1 MREESLSFPSYPTEP
16 SGRDET
22 VEIREGV
29 SDQGR
34 IFELSTT
41 AVRRDN
47 PSRQRR
53 IEEPLAAPRAHTG
66 SPLFDALFAQA
77 IEDAGL
83 NAVSSI
89 RDGAY
94 RYGEPIPCE
103 CFQAGERWTYV
114 WTRDVSYAAHLG
126 LAVLDPERAATTLL
140 YKVSPFREGL
150 SLPEGL
156 PSDSLQIVQDT
167 GSGGSWPV
175 STDRVSWAF
184 GAEALLKTLH
194 GDARSAFADT
204 ALRALSG
211 TIEADRLAAFDTV
224 DGLYRGEQS
233 FLDWRDQ
240 TYAPWAAS
248 DLTTIASS
256 KALSTNACHFKALDL
271 AARLANESGERA
283 MAERY
288 AGWAADLRVAIDRGF
303 WLEEKGLYASI
314 TTPDS
319 PALPVEKFDMLGLS
333 LAILSGIADR
343 DKARRIL
350 SSYPHVPFGVP
361 VYYPAQPDIFCYHNR
376 AIWPFVT
383 AYELLAAV
391 EVDAVAAFDHTFDS
405 LVRAAALNLDNV
417 ENQEWLTGR
426 TWFDDGPCIS
436 SARQLWSVGGYL
448 GMVMTAIF
456 GYRPEA
462 GGLRV
467 APFLTTHAR
476 DRLGAGRAELRDLVH
491 HGRRVTIVFDLP
503 PRATERG
510 RYVLRSLRLNG
521 VAVKGRIDDDQ
532 LLDNNLVEVVFGE
545 LVPDASRL
553 SLIPIVDAST
563 HDDPSVFSPREPAIT
578 DLVIEDGRVRLNFEG
593 QVPRSGRSEPLVF
606 SVLRDGKIAA
616 TDVPDMA
623 WHDPLPLNPGIR
635 RAYRVIARFAEG
647 GNASH
652 PSLEA
657 AIEEGA
663 VLTLGCDGAGVE
675 RRDGCLVFAD
685 VTVREAGDYRLTLLY
700 RNHSFHIQTGVTNAV
715 KRMRVWGADG
725 RMVASGVVQMPHMM
739 PVNPLRRST
748 MLPLSLPAGCYR
760 VEIDDFFNMSYL
772 AANATYI
779 SPGGMTGPRNE
790 ADIRALEI
798 IRIG

>member
-22 VEIREGV
+22 VEVREGL
-29 SDQGR
+29 SGQGR

-41 AVRRDN
+41 AARRDN
-47 PSRQRR
+47 PSRHRR
-53 IEEPLAAPRAHTG
+53 IEESFSAPRVHTG

-77 IEDAGL
+77 IEDAKL

-103 CFQAGERWTYV
+103 CFQAGEKWTYV
-114 WTRDVSYAAHLG
+114 WTRDVSYATHLG

-140 YKVSPFREGL
+140 YKVSPFRDGL

-194 GDARSAFADT
+194 GDARVAFADT
-204 ALRALSG
+204 AFRALIG
-211 TIEADRLAAFDTV
+211 TIEADRLAAFDPV

-240 TYAPWAAS
+240 TYAPWAGA

-271 AARLANESGERA
+271 AARLAAGCGDQA
-283 MAERY
+283 KADRY
-288 AGWAADLRVAIDRGF
+288 AIWAAKLQVAIDRGF
-303 WLEEKGLYASI
+303 WIEEKGLYASI

-319 PALPVEKFDMLGLS
+319 PTRPVEKFDMLGLA
-333 LAILSGIADR
+333 LAILAGVADHDR
-343 DKARRIL
+343 ARRIL

-391 EVDAVAAFDHTFDS
+391 EVDAVAAFDHAFDS

-426 TWFDDGPCIS
+426 TWFDDGPFIS

-448 GMVMTAIF
+448 GMVMTALF

-462 GGLRV
+462 DGLQV
-467 APFLTTHAR
+467 SPFLTVRAR
-476 DRLGAGRAELRDLVH
+476 GRFDGNTAELRDIVH
-491 HGRRVTIVFDLP
+491 HGRRLSIVLDLP
-503 PRATERG
+503 PRASEQG
-510 RYVLRSLRLNG
+510 RYAVREIRLNG
-521 VAVKGRIDDDQ
+521 APVTGLITDSQLRGDNRI
-532 LLDNNLVEVVFGE
+532 EVSFGE
-545 LVPDASRL
+545 LVSDQSHL

-563 HDDPSVFSPREPAIT
+563 HDDPRIFSPREPVIT
-578 DLVIEDGRVRLNFEG
+578 DLVIEDGKARINFEG
-593 QVPRSGRSEPLVF
+593 QLPRSGRSSPLIF
-606 SVLRDGKIAA
+606 SVLRDGELAA
-616 TDVPDMA
+616 TDLPDMV
-623 WHDPLPLNPGIR
+623 WHDPLPLQPGIR
-635 RAYRVIARFAEG
+635 RAYRVVARFAES

-663 VLTLGCDGAGVE
+663 VLTLGVDGADVE
-675 RRDGCLVFAD
+675 RCDDSLIFAN
-685 VTVREAGDYRLTLLY
+685 VIVREAGDYRLALLY

-715 KRMRVWGADG
+715 KRMRVFGEGGQLIGAG
-725 RMVASGVVQMPHMM
+725 IVQMPHMT

-748 MLPLSLPAGCYR
+748 MLPVHLAAGLYR

-772 AANATYI
+772 ASNATYI
-779 SPGGMTGPRNE
+779 SPGGMTGPRNK
-790 ADIRALEI
+790 ADFRALDI

>member
-1 MREESLSFPSYPTEP
+1 MREESLSFPPYPTEP

-22 VEIREGV
+22 VEVRVEMSGP
-29 SDQGR
+29 GR
-34 IFELSTT
+34 IFELTTT
-41 AVRRDN
+41 AARRDN
-47 PSRQRR
+47 PSRHRR
-53 IEEPLAAPRAHTG
+53 VEESSGSPRVETG

-77 IEDAGL
+77 IDDARL

-103 CFQAGERWTYV
+103 CFQTGEKWTYV

-126 LAVLDPERAATTLL
+126 LAALDPERAATTLL
-140 YKVSPFREGL
+140 YKVSPFRDGL
-150 SLPEGL
+150 PLPPGLPE
-156 PSDSLQIVQDT
+156 DSLQIVQDT

-184 GAEALLKTLH
+184 GAEALLNSLH
-194 GDARSAFADT
+194 GDARAAFADT
-204 ALRALSG
+204 AFRALIG
-211 TIEADRLAAFDTV
+211 TVEADRLAAFDAV

-240 TYAPWAAS
+240 TYAPWATS

-256 KALSTNACHFKALDL
+256 KALSTNVCHFKALDL
-271 AARLANESGERA
+271 AARLAAELGDRQRA
-283 MAERY
+283 GRY
-288 AGWAADLRVAIDRGF
+288 AAWAADLRAAIDRGF
-303 WLEEKGLYASI
+303 WVDEKGLYASI
-314 TTPDS
+314 TTPDN
-319 PALPVEKFDMLGLS
+319 PTLPVEKFDMLGLS
-333 LAILSGIADR
+333 LAILAGIADR

-391 EVDAVAAFDHTFDS
+391 EVEAVAVFDHAFDS
-405 LVRAAALNLDNV
+405 LVRASALNLDNV

-462 GGLRV
+462 GGFRI
-467 APFLTTHAR
+467 APFLTAQAR
-476 DRLGAGRAELRDLVH
+476 DRLGGDNAELRDLVH
-491 HGRRVTIVFDLP
+491 HGKRLTIALDLP
-503 PRATERG
+503 PRASGQG
-510 RYVLRSLRLNG
+510 RYVLLEVRLNG
-521 VAVKGRIDDDQ
+521 LPVTGVIADAQ
-532 LLDNNLVEVVFGE
+532 LRSDNLVEVTFGT
-545 LVPDASRL
+545 LVADEARL

-563 HDDPSVFSPREPAIT
+563 HDDPRVFSPREPVIT

-593 QVPRSGRSEPLVF
+593 QAPRSGRNEPLVF
-606 SVLRDGKIAA
+606 TVLRDGEVVA
-616 TDVPDMA
+616 TDLPDMV
-623 WHDPLPLNPGIR
+623 WHDPVPLQSGIR
-635 RAYRVIARFAEG
+635 RVYRVVARFAES

-663 VLTLGCDGAGVE
+663 VVTLGIDGAGVE
-675 RRDGCLVFAD
+675 QRDDCLTFDEVI
-685 VTVREAGDYRLTLLY
+685 VREAGDYRLGLLY

-715 KRMRVWGADG
+715 KRIRVFDAEGEL
-725 RMVASGVVQMPHMM
+725 VASGIVQMPHMT

-748 MLPLSLPAGCYR
+748 MLAASLSAGRYR
-760 VEIDDFFNMSYL
+760 IEIDDFFNMSFL
-772 AANATYI
+772 ASNATYI
-779 SPGGMTGPRNE
+779 SPGGMTGPRNK
-790 ADIRALEI
+790 ADIRALDI
-798 IRIG
+798 IRVG

>member
-1 MREESLSFPSYPTEP
+1 MREESLSFPPYPTEP

-22 VEIREGV
+22 VEV
-29 SDQGR
+29 R
-34 IFELSTT
+34 IETAGPSRVFDLTTT
-41 AVRRDN
+41 ATRRDN

-53 IEEPLAAPRAHTG
+53 VEELAGAPSVHTG

-77 IEDAGL
+77 IEDARL

-94 RYGEPIPCE
+94 HYGEPIPCE
-103 CFQAGERWTYV
+103 CFQAGEKWTYV

-140 YKVSPFREGL
+140 YKVSPFREGI
-150 SLPEGL
+150 SLPEEIPPG
-156 PSDSLQIVQDT
+156 SLQIVQDT

-184 GAEALLKTLH
+184 GAEVLLKTLH
-194 GDARSAFADT
+194 GDARIAFAET

-211 TIEADRLAAFDTV
+211 TIEADRLASYDPV

-240 TYAPWAAS
+240 TYAPWAGS

-271 AARLANESGERA
+271 AARLAVDSGDQARA
-283 MAERY
+283 DRY
-288 AGWAADLRVAIDRGF
+288 TAWAAELRTAIDRGF
-303 WLEEKGLYASI
+303 WIEEKGLYASI

-319 PALPVEKFDMLGLS
+319 PALPVEKFDMLGLA
-333 LAILSGIADR
+333 LAILAGIANHDR
-343 DKARRIL
+343 ARRIL

-383 AYELLAAV
+383 AYELIAAV
-391 EVDAVAAFDHTFDS
+391 EVDAVAAFDHAFDS

-426 TWFDDGPCIS
+426 TRFDDGPFIS

-448 GMVMTAIF
+448 GMVMTALF

-462 GGLRV
+462 DGLQV
-467 APFLTTHAR
+467 SPFLTAR
-476 DRLGAGRAELRDLVH
+476 ARGQFPGNAAELRDLVH
-491 HGRRVTIVFDLP
+491 HGRRLTFVLNLP
-503 PRATERG
+503 PHASEQG
-510 RYVLRSLRLNG
+510 RYVVHEVRLNG
-521 VAVKGRIDDDQ
+521 EPVTGFIADSQ
-532 LLDNNLVEVVFGE
+532 LCSENCIEVSFGE
-545 LVPDASRL
+545 LIPDRSQL
-553 SLIPIVDAST
+553 SLIPIVEAST
-563 HDDPSVFSPREPAIT
+563 HDDHRIFSPREPVIT
-578 DLVIEDGRVRLNFEG
+578 DLVIEDGKVRLNFEG
-593 QVPRSGRSEPLVF
+593 QLPRSGRSAPLVY
-606 SVLRDGKIAA
+606 SVLRDGELAA
-616 TDVPDMA
+616 ADLPDMV
-623 WHDPLPLNPGIR
+623 WHDPLALRPGIR
-635 RAYRVIARFAEG
+635 RAYRVVARFAES

-657 AIEEGA
+657 VIEEGA
-663 VLTLGCDGAGVE
+663 VLTLGVDGSDVE
-675 RRDGCLVFAD
+675 RRDDSLIFAN
-685 VTVREAGDYRLTLLY
+685 VIVRETGDYRLALLY

-715 KRMRVWGADG
+715 KRMRVFAE
-725 RMVASGVVQMPHMM
+725 SGQLIGSGIVQMPHMT

-748 MLPLSLPAGCYR
+748 MLPVQLPAGRYR
-760 VEIDDFFNMSYL
+760 VEIDDFFNMSHL
-772 AANATYI
+772 ASNVTYI
-779 SPGGMTGPRNE
+779 SPGGMTGPRNK
-790 ADIRALEI
+790 ADIRALDV

>member
-1 MREESLSFPSYPTEP
+1 MREESLSFPPYPTEP

-22 VEIREGV
+22 VEVRTGTT
-29 SDQGR
+29 GPTR
-34 IFELSTT
+34 IFELTTT
-41 AVRRDN
+41 ATRRDN

-53 IEEPLAAPRAHTG
+53 VEEQAGAPSVHTS

-77 IEDAGL
+77 IEDARL

-126 LAVLDPERAATTLL
+126 LAALDPERAATTLL
-140 YKVSPFREGL
+140 YKVSPFRDGI
-150 SLPEGL
+150 SLPEGI
-156 PSDSLQIVQDT
+156 PPGSLQIVQDT

-194 GDARSAFADT
+194 GDARREFAET
-204 ALRALSG
+204 ALRALIG
-211 TIEADRLAAFDTV
+211 TIEADRLASYDPV

-240 TYAPWAAS
+240 TYAPWAGS

-256 KALSTNACHFKALDL
+256 KALSTNACHFKALGL
-271 AARLANESGERA
+271 AARLAADSGDQARA
-283 MAERY
+283 DRY
-288 AGWAADLRVAIDRGF
+288 TTWATELRTAIDRGF
-303 WLEEKGLYASI
+303 WIEEKGLYASI

-319 PALPVEKFDMLGLS
+319 PTRPVEKFDMLGLA
-333 LAILSGIADR
+333 LAILAGIANHDR
-343 DKARRIL
+343 ARRIL

-391 EVDAVAAFDHTFDS
+391 EVDAVAAFDHAFDS

-426 TWFDDGPCIS
+426 TWFDDGPLIS

-448 GMVMTAIF
+448 GMVMTALF

-462 GGLRV
+462 GGLQV
-467 APFLTTHAR
+467 SPFLTAQAR
-476 DRLGAGRAELRDLVH
+476 ARFDGNTTELRDLMH
-491 HGRRVTIVFDLP
+491 HGRRLTIVLNLP
-503 PRATERG
+503 PRASAQG
-510 RYVLRSLRLNG
+510 RYAVHEVRLNG
-521 VAVKGRIDDDQ
+521 ELVTGRIADAQ
-532 LLDNNLVEVVFGE
+532 LGGEDRIEVSFGE
-545 LVPDASRL
+545 LISDQSQL
-553 SLIPIVDAST
+553 SLIPVGDAST
-563 HDDPSVFSPREPAIT
+563 HDDPRIFSPREPVIT
-578 DLVIEDGRVRLNFEG
+578 DLVIEDGKVRINFEG
-593 QVPRSGRSEPLVF
+593 QLPRSGRSAPLVY
-606 SVLRDGKIAA
+606 SVLRDGELAA
-616 TDVPDMA
+616 TDLPDMV
-623 WHDPLPLNPGIR
+623 WHDPLPLRPGIR
-635 RAYRVIARFAEG
+635 RAYRVVARFAES

-663 VLTLGCDGAGVE
+663 VLTLGVDGSDIE
-675 RRDGCLVFAD
+675 RRDDSLSFAN
-685 VTVREAGDYRLTLLY
+685 VIVRETGDYRLALLY

-715 KRMRVWGADG
+715 KRMRVFGEGG
-725 RMVASGVVQMPHMM
+725 RLIGSGIVQMPHMT

-748 MLPLSLPAGCYR
+748 MLPMHLPAGRYR
-760 VEIDDFFNMSYL
+760 VEIDVFFNMSYL
-772 AANATYI
+772 ASNATYI
-779 SPGGMTGPRNE
+779 SLGGMTGPRNK
-790 ADIRALEI
+790 ADIRALDV